1 MASSTL
7 QRNALFRL
15 IASCLMQVSEAR
27 APLDVVAALAG
38 LFQGLPAT
46 WFAIDAFG
54 SGGIGRRAASHN
66 CPRGFAAFLTRLG
79 FLGRQDGT
87 YQGTFA
93 DSTLLLIK
101 VGALASSD
109 HGLVSAAGFPKFS
122 PLNDGAVMACISAL
136 IHSALG
142 RALSLEADHRRR
154 AMLEASITTQDEWLA
169 LFDANGVL
177 VERYP
182 AGGDP
187 PVLPP
192 ETAPLTH
199 GSRRRVA
206 SQTVTTPGGR
216 SFNLRTHWIGSERP
230 FEQTYR
236 AVRARGAQTQPLV
249 TDRLHR
255 YGLSKREFQIAELV
269 FTGTTNRRIAETLF
283 ISHDT
288 VKTHCKH
295 IFRKLG
301 ISRRAE
307 FLRVVGESSLP
318 ARPL

>member
-15 IASCLMQVSEAR
+15 VASFLMQVSEAR
-27 APLDVVAALAG
+27 AAVDVVDALAG

-46 WFAIDAFG
+46 WFAIDAYG
-54 SGGIGRRAASHN
+54 SGGIGRRAASHA

-154 AMLEASITTQDEWLA
+154 AMLEASITSQDEWLA
-169 LFDANGVL
+169 LFDANGLL

-187 PVLPP
+187 PILPP
-192 ETAPLTH
+192 ETVAPS
-199 GSRRRVA
+199 GGRRRA
-206 SQTVTTPGGR
+206 SSQTVTSHGGR
-216 SFNLRTHWIGSERP
+216 ALTLRTHWIGSSRP

-236 AVRARGAQTQPLV
+236 AVRAKATETQPLV

-307 FLRVVGESSLP
+307 FLRVVGESWLP
-318 ARPL
+318 ERPL